1 MGNARCT
8 RLQRVPES
16 TRRFNIY
23 TIEEYASIIEA
34 DEDST
39 LLLGLAILVEQDR
52 NHQTT
57 NVARGSR
64 DK

>member
-1 MGNARCT
+1 MLGARAFNGC
-8 RLQRVPES
+8 RRIIDAS
-16 TRRFNIY
+16 TY
-23 TIEEYASIIEA
+23 MIEEYASIIEA